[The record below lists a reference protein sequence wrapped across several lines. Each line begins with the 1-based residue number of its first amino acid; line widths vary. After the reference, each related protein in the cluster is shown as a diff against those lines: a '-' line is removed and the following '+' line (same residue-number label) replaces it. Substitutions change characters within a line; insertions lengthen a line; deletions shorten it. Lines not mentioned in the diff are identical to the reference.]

1 MNRLAIVGAGHRA
14 LTMYLRPLRDD
25 FSESARIVGICDSN
39 PLRAAYLAREVPG
52 VPAFDD
58 FDVMMRATSPDT
70 VIVTTIDREH
80 DRYVVAALEAGA
92 RVICEKPLAI
102 DAAKVR
108 AILDA
113 QARTGRSVTVTFN
126 YRYVPYMEA
135 IKRLVAADAIGRPLN
150 VDFEWLLDRSHGA
163 DYFRR
168 WHRRKENSGGLLVHK
183 ASHHFDLVNWWI
195 ASEPESVF
203 ARGDRSV
210 YGPTRLER
218 GDRCSTCAFTA
229 TCEFVVDLAAAP
241 ELRSLY
247 FDAESMDGYR
257 RDACVFDPEI
267 DIEDRA
273 SVTVRYRSG
282 AFLSYSLVAFSPY
295 EGWHLSITGS
305 RGRLE
310 ARQIESGPLA
320 GEPTSPIRIF
330 ANDGTFRQEEV
341 ATRADGHWGADPRLR
356 ESLFGESPPSE
367 TRDLA
372 ATAHDGAMAA
382 MVGIAAN
389 QSIAAGRP
397 IRIADLLA

>member
-1 MNRLAIVGAGHRA
+1 
-14 LTMYLRPLRDD
+14 
-25 FSESARIVGICDSN
+25 
-39 PLRAAYLAREVPG
+39 
-52 VPAFDD
+52 
-58 FDVMMRATSPDT
+58 
-70 VIVTTIDREH
+70 
-80 DRYVVAALEAGA
+80 
-92 RVICEKPLAI
+92 
-102 DAAKVR
+102 
-108 AILDA
+108 
-113 QARTGRSVTVTFN
+113 
-126 YRYVPYMEA
+126 
-135 IKRLVAADAIGRPLN
+135 
-150 VDFEWLLDRSHGA
+150 
-163 DYFRR
+163 
-168 WHRRKENSGGLLVHK
+168 
-183 ASHHFDLVNWWI
+183 
-195 ASEPESVF
+195 
-203 ARGDRSV
+203 
-210 YGPTRLER
+210 
-218 GDRCSTCAFTA
+218 
-229 TCEFVVDLAAAP
+229 
-241 ELRSLY
+241 
-247 FDAESMDGYR
+247 MDGYR

-305 RGRLE
+305 SGRLE

-330 ANDGTFRQEEV
+330 ANDGTVRQEEV

-382 MVGIAAN
+382 LVGIAAN

>member
-58 FDVMMRATSPDT
+58 FDVMMRATAPDT

-183 ASHHFDLVNWWI
+183 ASHHFDLVNCG
-195 ASEPESVF
+195 S
-203 ARGDRSV
+203 
-210 YGPTRLER
+210 
-218 GDRCSTCAFTA
+218 
-229 TCEFVVDLAAAP
+229 
-241 ELRSLY
+241 
-247 FDAESMDGYR
+247 
-257 RDACVFDPEI
+257 
-267 DIEDRA
+267 RA
-273 SVTVRYRSG
+273 SRN
-282 AFLSYSLVAFSPY
+282 PC
-295 EGWHLSITGS
+295 S
-305 RGRLE
+305 RGATGRST
-310 ARQIESGPLA
+310 AR
-320 GEPTSPIRIF
+320 
-330 ANDGTFRQEEV
+330 
-341 ATRADGHWGADPRLR
+341 RA
-356 ESLFGESPPSE
+356 SS
-367 TRDLA
+367 A
-372 ATAHDGAMAA
+372 A
-382 MVGIAAN
+382 IAA
-389 QSIAAGRP
+389 RP
-397 IRIADLLA
+397 ARSPRPASSSSTWRPRPS